1 MQDKL
6 NLIVKDNFLTEL
18 QLEKLKKLLEQFGV
32 EVLYE
37 KSKEGYNL
45 NMSWDSSDVYR
56 RSSRYA
62 GRNKINTC
70 IDWTQV
76 DYLSSLGMTNEE
88 ISERLG
94 VNIRTFYRRKSDHKK
109 DN

>member
-6 NLIVKDNFLTEL
+6 NFQVKETFLTEL
-18 QLEKLKKLLEQFGV
+18 QLDKLKKLLEQFGV
-32 EVLYE
+32 DVNY
-37 KSKEGYNL
+37 KKAKDSYDL

-56 RSSRYA
+56 KSSRYA
-62 GRNKINTC
+62 GRTKIGTG

-76 DYLSSLGMTNEE
+76 DYLSSLGMTNDE

-94 VNIRTFYRRKSDHKK
+94 VNIRTFYRRKSDHRKEI
-109 DN
+109 

>member
-6 NLIVKDNFLTEL
+6 NLTVKDTFLADM

-32 EVLYE
+32 EVFYE
-37 KSKEGYNL
+37 KGKDGYSL
-45 NMSWDSSDVYR
+45 DLHWDTADVYR
-56 RSSRYA
+56 KSNRYA
-62 GRNKINTC
+62 GRNKIHTK

-76 DYLSSLGMTNEE
+76 DYLSSLGMTNDE

-109 DN
+109 DI